1 MVVQILTRAEADE
14 QLRQPE
20 SQPPPPPDAV
30 RDSPK
35 GKGKGKGKSGA
46 ADTEKEKKRKY
57 MSQMKEKLDDAA
69 AEDPRAA
76 EDRERKVRE
85 EFERVKAQ
93 DRKMADQRME
103 KERGRS
109 PQRASTSSR
118 LRSPPRRQDYSPN
131 RIHSPHRSQSLR
143 HAHSPRR
150 YSPKHTRS
158 PHYSPK
164 RTRSPHY
171 SPKRTRSPYYSP
183 RRHHSSRHSSRRSR
197 SPRHSPRHDRSSH
210 RQGSSRHAHHS
221 RRDESPRR
229 QSGMQQNLP
238 IFFQKCLEKADD
250 LKDVSADLF
259 EYVGHSTAAFAVK
272 KRLRGHLP
280 VVPRG
285 NQFHY
290 DNRQRGRGGRGGRD
304 GQRPAPAAPAPVIV
318 VEGGMEW
325 PRPLNPSEAEQ
336 FSGPWRN
343 AEFTP
348 SIASLTASQSYV
360 APEFE
365 LRPSVLIPV
374 RVQSSPEVLDAV
386 AAMEVHGERQ
396 PEAVRTE
403 PPPPGSS

>member
-14 QLRQPE
+14 QLRHPE
-20 SQPPPPPDAV
+20 SQPPPPPDIIPN
-30 RDSPK
+30 SPK
-35 GKGKGKGKSGA
+35 GKGKGKGQSGA
-46 ADTEKEKKRKY
+46 ATTEKEKKKKY
-57 MSQMKEKLDDAA
+57 LAQMQEKLDDAA
-69 AEDPRAA
+69 KENPRAA
-76 EDRERKVRE
+76 EERERKVQE
-85 EFERVKAQ
+85 EFQRVKAQ
-93 DRKMADQRME
+93 DRKFADQRME
-103 KERGRS
+103 ESRGRS

-118 LRSPPRRQDYSPN
+118 HRSPPRHRAYSPD
-131 RIHSPHRSQSLR
+131 RVHSPHRSYSLR
-143 HAHSPRR
+143 RAHSPRQYSPKHTRSPR

-158 PHYSPK
+158 PRYSPK
-164 RTRSPHY
+164 R
-171 SPKRTRSPYYSP
+171 
-183 RRHHSSRHSSRRSR
+183 HHSSSHSSRRSR
-197 SPRHSPRHDRSSH
+197 SPRYSPKRVHSSRH
-210 RQGSSRHAHHS
+210 QGSSRHAHHS

-229 QSGMQQNLP
+229 QTRVEKNLP
-238 IFFQKCLEKADD
+238 VFFQKCLEKADN

-290 DNRQRGRGGRGGRD
+290 DNRQRGRGGN
-304 GQRPAPAAPAPVIV
+304 QRPAPAAPAPVV
-318 VEGGMEW
+318 VAEENQEW
-325 PRPLNPSEAEQ
+325 PRPLNPSEAEHY
-336 FSGPWRN
+336 SGPWRN
-343 AEFTP
+343 AGSTP